1 MFRSQNSAMEDIGI
15 KDIKKVIE
23 TVYEVRGI
31 DFSNYAFSS
40 FRRRIKRFMELNK
53 VRDFNDFI
61 RNIRESEEYVDNLI
75 KEITVNVTEMFR
87 DPTFWTFLNNNIIP
101 KIKFENKLR
110 IWHAACS
117 TGEEVYSMAIL
128 LKEAGLLKSAS
139 IVATDI
145 NNNVLNV
152 ARKGSYPIRNQELNS
167 KNYELFGGRRSLA
180 DYYMQTGTRVQF
192 DKELIGN
199 VDFLCHDLAL
209 DNPIGTFDLIICRNV
224 LIYFNFEL
232 QEKVVQTFV
241 QSMAPNSYLGIGS
254 KESLSWCKAARA
266 LEEVSYEEKV
276 YKKSASGERP

>member
-1 MFRSQNSAMEDIGI
+1 MEDIGI

-23 TVYEVRGI
+23 TVYEVSGI

-40 FRRRIKRFMELNK
+40 FRRRIKRFIELNK
-53 VRDFNDFI
+53 VRDFNEFI
-61 RNIRESEEYVDNLI
+61 KNIRENKEYADILI

-87 DPTFWTFLNNNIIP
+87 DPSFWTYLHDSVIP
-101 KIKFENKLR
+101 KIQYEDKLR

-128 LKEAGLLKSAS
+128 LKESGLLNSAS

-145 NNNVLNV
+145 NKNVLKV
-152 ARKGSYPIRNQELNS
+152 ATKGSYPLRNQEVNS
-167 KNYELFGGRRSLA
+167 KNYELFGGKRSLA

-192 DKELIGN
+192 DKELIAN
-199 VDFLCHDLAL
+199 VEFLCHDLAL
-209 DNPIGTFDLIICRNV
+209 DEPIGTFDLVICRNV

-241 QSMAPNSYLGIGS
+241 QSIVPNGYLGIGS
-254 KESLSWCKAARA
+254 KESLSWCKAARS

-276 YKKSASGERP
+276 YRKLATGIRR